1 MSSDL
6 TTRAESLD
14 ATPFRGRTPSAGG
27 HGAPDLL
34 GSRLNGSVTEE
45 WQLTDKRRRGPV
57 PPYLHVLTEHPA
69 RVRPV
74 VTSWQADP
82 DRV

>member
-14 ATPFRGRTPSAGG
+14 STPFRGRTLSAGG

-34 GSRLNGSVTEE
+34 GSRLNGSVVGSPFPRVSV
-45 WQLTDKRRRGPV
+45 WLRNIG
-57 PPYLHVLTEHPA
+57 EH
-69 RVRPV
+69 VRPL
-74 VTSWQADP
+74 VTSWQADHG
-82 DRV
+82 RV